1 MAGDRG
7 LVLLTPTGA
16 GGVMVLALR
25 GPDRWR
31 RAHELLRT
39 SDGQPL
45 DGQPL
50 ALTAGPRLATLWIAD
65 RALDQVLVVDRPALS
80 QLEVHAHGSPAVLRA
95 LEAALGSCRRECPG
109 PAQELLWHARG
120 PEQLELALEQLA
132 HPLEQLLRGPPGVE
146 RDAALE
152 AAWDRRRPALA
163 LAVPTRLV
171 LVGVQNAGKST
182 LMNRLL
188 HRERVLTGTMPGLTR
203 DPVREATL
211 LAGYPYTVVDTA
223 GEGPVADA
231 VDRAAQAR
239 GRQERRHGLRLLVV
253 DGSVGPDSQAERLMG
268 PGTLVVCN
276 KTDLPRAPVPWPE
289 QLAPHLELSCRDPAD
304 AAAIRQQVG
313 AALRR
318 MRELPPAGPVG
329 GPAPLDEAQRTAL
342 SRALAATRSADAP

>member
-1 MAGDRG
+1 
-7 LVLLTPTGA
+7 
-16 GGVMVLALR
+16 MVLALR

-31 RAHELLRT
+31 RAQELLRT
-39 SDGQPL
+39 RDGQPL
-45 DGQPL
+45 VV
-50 ALTAGPRLATLWIAD
+50 AAGPRLAVLWNAGLP
-65 RALDQVLVVDRPALS
+65 LDEVLVVDRPGHL

-95 LEAALGSCRRECPG
+95 LEAALGICRRERPG

-132 HPLEQLLRGPPGVE
+132 HPLEQLLDTPPGAD

-152 AAWDRRRPALA
+152 AAWDRSRAALL
-163 LAVPTRLV
+163 LAAPTRLV
-171 LVGVQNAGKST
+171 LVGAQNAGKST

-203 DPVREATL
+203 DPVRETTL

-223 GEGPVADA
+223 GEGPVVAA

-239 GRQERRHGLRLLVV
+239 GRHERRRGLCLLVV
-253 DGSVGPDSQAERLMG
+253 DGSVGPDARVERLMG

-276 KTDLPRAPVPWPE
+276 KTDLPPAPVVWPE
-289 QLAPHLELSCRDPAD
+289 HLTPRLELSCRDPAD

-329 GPAPLDEAQRTAL
+329 GPAPLDEAQRLAL
-342 SRALAATRSADAP
+342 SVALAATRSADAP